1 MQLKV
6 IDKPVQEVTNSV
18 RELLGTVTRSEEKES
33 DPGPDLVHSTTLDN
47 ASDAD
52 PAPYPDETA
61 NLYPRATKTDSSIIA
76 LKAKESKSQ

>member
-52 PAPYPDETA
+52 PAPYPVDDLPSTTRA
-61 NLYPRATKTDSSIIA
+61 PLY
-76 LKAKESKSQ
+76 SQPT

>member
-1 MQLKV
+1 MTSE
-6 IDKPVQEVTNSV
+6 PA
-18 RELLGTVTRSEEKES
+18 LLPTPNKGLPHFPRTDPIQDPNPTT